1 MRIDKRN
8 KMNFMGVQSKNK
20 NRDRDF
26 ETAEDVTYY
35 GEFVPSFD
43 VWITPEKQK
52 EMADY
57 LENLG
62 ENRHGD

>member
-8 KMNFMGVQSKNK
+8 KMNFMREQSKNK

>member
-8 KMNFMGVQSKNK
+8 KMNLAGVQSKNK

-26 ETAEDVTYY
+26 ETEEDVTYY

>member
-8 KMNFMGVQSKNK
+8 KMNFAGVQSKNK

-26 ETAEDVTYY
+26 ETVEDVTYY

>member
-1 MRIDKRN
+1 MRRDKRN
-8 KMNFMGVQSKNK
+8 NMILASTKTKNR
-20 NRDRDF
+20 NRDRDA
-26 ETAEDVTYY
+26 EIAEDVTYY

-52 EMADY
+52 EMAEY